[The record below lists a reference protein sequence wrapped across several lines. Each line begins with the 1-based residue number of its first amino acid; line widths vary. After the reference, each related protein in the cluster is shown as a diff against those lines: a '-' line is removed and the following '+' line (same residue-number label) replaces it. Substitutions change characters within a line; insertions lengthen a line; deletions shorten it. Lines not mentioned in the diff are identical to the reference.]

1 MISPRHWSGKLVI
14 YLTKLCEDKPGGSS
28 QVPDSS
34 CVRNE
39 AVRRD
44 KGQAAKVL
52 RRTMGDLFV
61 TNLMWAAASHRHTV
75 TRSRDTQHIASHRD
89 TGMLALQFTHLVGR
103 YNTNRC
109 TVTVVHNCNIPNWR
123 TISIYLYNM
132 MCNWCCCCGCY
143 SPCCCLC
150 KEGWPTMYPS
160 LVHRQGKE
168 GFYSWG
174 LNRPK

>member
-1 MISPRHWSGKLVI
+1 MVHV
-14 YLTKLCEDKPGGSS
+14 TKLCEDKPGGSS

-61 TNLMWAAASHRHTV
+61 TNLMWAAASHWHTV

-89 TGMLALQFTHLVGR
+89 TEMMALQFTHLVGR

-109 TVTVVHNCNIPNWR
+109 TVLLDVTIVTSLTEEQLAYTCTILWLNTKKIQHWHWSLLCN
-123 TISIYLYNM
+123 
-132 MCNWCCCCGCY
+132 
-143 SPCCCLC
+143 
-150 KEGWPTMYPS
+150 
-160 LVHRQGKE
+160 
-168 GFYSWG
+168 
-174 LNRPK
+174 

>member
-1 MISPRHWSGKLVI
+1 MLVWINQRNCVCSVLYISILPLLINCLDYIDHSRKKHNFYLISPRHWSGKLVVHV
-14 YLTKLCEDKPGGSS
+14 TKLCEDKPGGSS

-89 TGMLALQFTHLVGR
+89 TEMLALQFTHLVGR

-109 TVTVVHNCNIPNWR
+109 TVTVLMLM
-123 TISIYLYNM
+123 TQS
-132 MCNWCCCCGCY
+132 
-143 SPCCCLC
+143 
-150 KEGWPTMYPS
+150 
-160 LVHRQGKE
+160 
-168 GFYSWG
+168 
-174 LNRPK
+174 

>member
-1 MISPRHWSGKLVI
+1 MFRLHRSQQKKHNFYLISPRHWSGKLVVH
-14 YLTKLCEDKPGGSS
+14 LTKLCEDKPGGSS

-61 TNLMWAAASHRHTV
+61 TNLMWAAASHWHTV

-89 TGMLALQFTHLVGR
+89 TEMLALQFTHLVGR

-109 TVTVVHNCNIPNWR
+109 TVTVLLLLTQN
-123 TISIYLYNM
+123 
-132 MCNWCCCCGCY
+132 
-143 SPCCCLC
+143 
-150 KEGWPTMYPS
+150 
-160 LVHRQGKE
+160 
-168 GFYSWG
+168 
-174 LNRPK
+174 